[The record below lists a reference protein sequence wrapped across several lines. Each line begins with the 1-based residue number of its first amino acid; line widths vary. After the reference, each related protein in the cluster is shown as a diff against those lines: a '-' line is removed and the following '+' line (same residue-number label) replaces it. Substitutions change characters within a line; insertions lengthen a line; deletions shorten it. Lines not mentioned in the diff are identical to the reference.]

1 MPILETAESLLVAA
15 NGLVEGVNVMKS
27 EITVYGQEQY
37 TKGWDEAMAQAG
49 TGGSTDKIYSE
60 AEMNAIILEEKAK
73 VEAVYQPMIVER
85 DAQITA
91 LNEQGQAN
99 IDKAVADLKAQ
110 VAADFESTQVDD
122 NAFLAK
128 YKNV

>member
-27 EITVYGQEQY
+27 EITLYGQEQY

-128 YKNV
+128 YKA

>member
-1 MPILETAESLLVAA
+1 MPIMETVDGLVMAGQ
-15 NGLVEGVNVMKS
+15 GLVEGLNGVKS

-60 AEMNAIILEEKAK
+60 QEMNEIIAQEKAPLNE
-73 VEAVYQPMIVER
+73 VIAQR
-85 DAQITA
+85 DATISAMQES
-91 LNEQGQAN
+91 LQAN
-99 IDKAVADLKAQ
+99 IQTAVDAAVASLKAQ

-128 YKNV
+128 YKA